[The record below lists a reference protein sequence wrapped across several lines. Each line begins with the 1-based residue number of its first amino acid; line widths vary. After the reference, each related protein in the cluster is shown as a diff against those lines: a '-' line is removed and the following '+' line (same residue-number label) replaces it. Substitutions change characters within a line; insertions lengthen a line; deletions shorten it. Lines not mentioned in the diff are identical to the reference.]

1 MRHPLTRGAQ
11 SSGRQVWFA
20 DWKASRRAMSSC
32 VEYMLRVRL
41 RKGRP
46 LRGRLFAGL
55 EPAYGRQ
62 SSSLC

>member
-1 MRHPLTRGAQ
+1 
-11 SSGRQVWFA
+11 
-20 DWKASRRAMSSC
+20 MSSC